1 MDAAQVQKLLDT
13 VVSNTLAT
21 LVKIDLS
28 STEAGALL
36 TSLDTT
42 LRMLENLRDLNA
54 ECRHHVREARRL
66 HAELLRKRFAE
77 GQITRH

>member
-13 VVSNTLAT
+13 VVRNTLAT

-42 LRMLENLRDLNA
+42 LRMLENLRDLDT

-66 HAELLRKRFAE
+66 HADLLRQRFTE
-77 GQITRH
+77 GQIIRH